1 MPKIFKPRRSKRA
14 TVKTGAKKSLVLQDG
29 ELMIV
34 RKTEDSAITRGVK
47 SDIYIGNGI
56 TQMQDM
62 KPAVYGDTSE
72 EPITVT
78 PNASTTV
85 NGALNSVVDGENVAT
100 MMGALK
106 QAILLTSTAE
116 VPEFTP
122 PTSSRAGESGVVP
135 APAKNTMNYIL
146 TASGWKTNVGSVAYA
161 SSANYSTSAGSATRD
176 ANGNAISDYIK
187 GISVSG
193 ATLTV
198 TKGNGNASTYELKD
212 EKGEY
217 PLAVRSDKV
226 WRTNTTSIVDNN
238 NVVLHFGDY
247 NNNQTTVGIPAYSTF
262 TKTVHGLVPAPTTA
276 KANYIL
282 SGNGWIEKVPKA
294 TSADSATNASN
305 ANFATNASS
314 ANFATSADS
323 ASSANYSTSAGK
335 ATNDSD
341 NQPINKRYFN
351 DVSITTATNGTSLTL
366 NRPAGTT
373 AKTVFIPGTTKV
385 FTGATSSAN
394 GTTGLV
400 PAPLKTQLDC
410 VLYSD
415 GSWKPVTTTAVADVA
430 NYISGLGNPNT
441 NCLKDNTLMD
451 FGVITQYRG

>member
-29 ELMIV
+29 ELMVV
-34 RKTEDSAITRGVK
+34 RKTEDSATARGVK

-161 SSANYSTSAGSATRD
+161 VNANYSTSAGSAEKD
-176 ANGNAISDYIK
+176 ANGHAISEYIK

-226 WRTNTTSIVDNN
+226 WRTNAASIVDNN

-247 NNNQTTVGIPAYSTF
+247 NNNQTTVGIPAYSAF
-262 TKTVHGLVPAPTTA
+262 TKTAHGLVPAPTTA

-294 TSADSATNASN
+294 TSADSATNATVAGS
-305 ANFATNASS
+305 ANFATNAAS
-314 ANFATSADS
+314 ANYATNS
-323 ASSANYSTSAGK
+323 NYSTSAGK
-335 ATNDSD
+335 ATSD
-341 NQPINKRYFN
+341 ASGKNISATYFN
-351 DVSITTATNGTSLTL
+351 NVSVSTAQNSPSTLTFKRPDASSVVVQVRNDNTTYPNVSTAA
-366 NRPAGTT
+366 AGIVPKIGSGQNN
-373 AKTVFIPGTTKV
+373 ASYV
-385 FTGATSSAN
+385 FTGAGWSNAASVAYATTSSYVSNSTTNSCIVN
-394 GTTGLV
+394 GT
-400 PAPLKTQLDC
+400 
-410 VLYSD
+410 
-415 GSWKPVTTTAVADVA
+415 
-430 NYISGLGNPNT
+430 
-441 NCLKDNTLMD
+441 MD